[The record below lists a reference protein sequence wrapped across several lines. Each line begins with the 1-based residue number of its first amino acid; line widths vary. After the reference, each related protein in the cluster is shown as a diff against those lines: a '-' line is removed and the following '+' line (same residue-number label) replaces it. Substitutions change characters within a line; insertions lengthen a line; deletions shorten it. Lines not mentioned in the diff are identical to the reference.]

1 MAKSLPDYPFQSH
14 FFEIAGFQYHYID
27 EGEGDPVLMVHGNPS
42 WSYYYRHLVH
52 QLKGTYRTVAVDH
65 LGCGLSD
72 KPNAKEYSF
81 TLAQRVAD
89 LEAFVNH
96 MNFDKP
102 ITLVLHDWGG
112 MIGMAL
118 ATRIPDKINKIV
130 LLNTGAFRNPKQMKL
145 PWQIA
150 LVRNTPLGPF
160 LVQGFN
166 AFALGATYT
175 CVTKNPMS
183 AEVRKAYVSPYNNWK
198 NRLAT
203 LKFVQNIPLQ
213 PHEPDYQFIVD
224 VEAKLPLLKDKPIM
238 IGWGEKDFVFDGPFL
253 QKWQEIYPHAQ
264 VHRFPEHGHYILED
278 AASDINPI
286 IHRFLDQT
294 PAAEAAC

>member
-1 MAKSLPDYPFQSH
+1 MAKELPDYPFKSH
-14 FFEIAGFQYHYID
+14 FAQISNFKYHYVD
-27 EGEGDPVLMVHGNPS
+27 EGQGVPVLMVHGNPS
-42 WSYYYRHLVH
+42 WSYYYRHLVN
-52 QLKGTYRTVAVDH
+52 QLKGSYRTVAIDH

-72 KPNAKEYSF
+72 KPSEKEYSF
-81 TLAQRVAD
+81 TLEQRVND
-89 LEAFVNH
+89 LENFVSQ
-96 MNFDKP
+96 MNFSQP

-118 ATRIPDKINKIV
+118 ATRIPDQIGKIV

-175 CVTKNPMS
+175 CCTKNKMS
-183 AEVRKAYVSPYNNWK
+183 AAVRKAYISPYNNWK

-203 LKFVQNIPLQ
+203 LKFVQNIPLTPQ
-213 PHEPDYQFIVD
+213 DEDYQFIVD
-224 VEAKLPLLKDKPIM
+224 VEDKLKLLKEKPIM

-253 QKWQEIYPHAQ
+253 ERWLEIYPHAQ

-278 AASDINPI
+278 AAHDINPMI
-286 IHRFLDQT
+286 QNFLDDS
-294 PAAEAAC
+294 AREVHA